1 MPILAL
7 EGGISFIGKGT
18 RFAEDEGGVEYKSW
32 QRLVYMEIP
41 LGAKLNIKGFQASLT
56 IGLEFALSGK
66 DKTKVDD
73 NEDTHTWGDD
83 EWDNYRRFNL
93 CPRIT
98 LGYAIPVGPIAIVP
112 GLTWMIEVI
121 NDAKDEA
128 ADADV
133 KIHNMN
139 LMFNVG
145 VEFGFGA

>member
-1 MPILAL
+1 MDD
-7 EGGISFIGKGT
+7 
-18 RFAEDEGGVEYKSW
+18 DEST
-32 QRLVYMEIP
+32 
-41 LGAKLNIKGFQASLT
+41 S
-56 IGLEFALSGK
+56 S
-66 DKTKVDD
+66 
-73 NEDTHTWGDD
+73 WGDD
-83 EWDNYRRFNL
+83 EWDYYRRFNI

-98 LGYAIPVGPIAIVP
+98 LGYAIPVGPVAIVP